1 MAPEPMFKTIPF
13 FLYNTRSF
21 TKVNGEEIYALPTT
35 SNFTFQQLCKVRRLK
50 RKYGQRKEAR
60 GAISPNSVMEQAE
73 YGKQFKRVPCFHLKK
88 TKACHHLPLLPPNTG
103 GKKKKSQQK
112 MDREARLSRPQ
123 IKRLALIKMLRNT
136 SM

>member
-1 MAPEPMFKTIPF
+1 M
-13 FLYNTRSF
+13 
-21 TKVNGEEIYALPTT
+21 KVNGEEIYALPTT

-88 TKACHHLPLLPPNTG
+88 TKACHHLPLLPPNTEG
-103 GKKKKSQQK
+103 VKKKKSTENG
-112 MDREARLSRPQ
+112 EARLSRPQ